1 MDDILNIK
9 DYYLNQVLTNFLD
22 LPFVI
27 LFIALMAY
35 ISTYI
40 ALIPVLMIFFLFF
53 SSTRSPNELGKHVEI
68 KHTEDGRRWSFLANI
83 FSGSKTLKFM
93 VSEPLMLRRYERLL
107 NKSLEENKS
116 IHHIL
121 SSVQGTSN
129 LAQYSTLGLVI
140 LIGGAMLI
148 NGNLSMGALAASVLL
163 AGRAIQPVRRMIALW
178 QQYQSIPV
186 AKKSLK
192 TLESF
197 PMETK
202 GKLSDAAITK
212 GDIVFDHVSFHYE
225 KEKPLLEDINLHVSP
240 GEIIGITGT
249 NYSGKT
255 TLLEFILGFHTPTK
269 GEIRIDGKNIENYD
283 KMILREKIAYLP
295 ARGQIFRGTLLENIT
310 MFRPER
316 AKQALELSD
325 HFGLSELIWPLPN
338 GFDTTVGG
346 GCSEILSRGVV
357 QVVSTIRALI
367 SKPKILLSDEANA
380 LLDLKTDQL
389 FLKILQSLKKTA
401 R

>member
-1 MDDILNIK
+1 
-9 DYYLNQVLTNFLD
+9 
-22 LPFVI
+22 
-27 LFIALMAY
+27 
-35 ISTYI
+35 
-40 ALIPVLMIFFLFF
+40 
-53 SSTRSPNELGKHVEI
+53 
-68 KHTEDGRRWSFLANI
+68 
-83 FSGSKTLKFM
+83 
-93 VSEPLMLRRYERLL
+93 
-107 NKSLEENKS
+107 
-116 IHHIL
+116 
-121 SSVQGTSN
+121 
-129 LAQYSTLGLVI
+129 
-140 LIGGAMLI
+140 
-148 NGNLSMGALAASVLL
+148 
-163 AGRAIQPVRRMIALW
+163 
-178 QQYQSIPV
+178 
-186 AKKSLK
+186 
-192 TLESF
+192 
-197 PMETK
+197 METK

-389 FLKILQSLKKTA
+389 FLKILQSLKKDCTMIIISH
-401 R
+401 RPSPIGFMN